1 MKYIFI
7 ILTFLFNVAFFNSC
21 SSSSN
26 TVNGNSE
33 IGNAS
38 FSDPR
43 YVEGELVVILDSIEV
58 LKGNELKKFNI
69 AHSLPENQKPTL
81 LLWSSQ
87 IIDRKTQKDVKT
99 LEFLPKPTET
109 FIDSL
114 DGNKISFWNLS
125 DSALTKSKI
134 LVKRKFSYITYDY
147 KPRINKK
154 LVEEKWQEIP
164 EEIKYFYTK
173 DENFLPTGGEI
184 DSLSKVITS
193 GMKNP
198 VDKTRAIFNW
208 LRKNLTYVY
217 PPKKRGA
224 IEILHTRE
232 GDCGQYS
239 NLFISLSRAAGIP
252 ARQQSGFNFVPGNT
266 GYHAWSEVY
275 FPVYGWVPVDA
286 TRKDG
291 FCHLDNK
298 RLIASVGMNIPLH
311 FVPKWASNVTNE
323 IIDRKADF
331 MQLVTIVKSGIQV
344 NIKTERNILKSMPLN
359 EAK

>member
-1 MKYIFI
+1 MKNIYI
-7 ILTFLFNVAFFNSC
+7 ILFFLLSVAFFNAC
-21 SSSSN
+21 SNSSN
-26 TVNGNSE
+26 TVNEDSE
-33 IGNAS
+33 IENTS

-43 YVEGELVVILDSIEV
+43 YVEGELIVILDSIKV
-58 LKGNELKKFNI
+58 LKGAKLKDFNV
-69 AHSLPENQKPTL
+69 AHSLPKNQRPTL

-99 LEFLPKPTET
+99 LDCSPKPTET

-125 DSALTKSKI
+125 DSVLTNSKI
-134 LVKRKFSYITYDY
+134 IIKRKFSYITYDY

-154 LVEEKWQEIP
+154 LVEEKWQSIP
-164 EEIKYFYTK
+164 KKIKFFYTK
-173 DENFLPTGGEI
+173 DEKFLPIGGEI

-193 GMKNP
+193 GIKNP
-198 VDKTRAIFNW
+198 VDKIYAIFKW

-239 NLFISLSRAAGIP
+239 NLFISLSRSAGIP
-252 ARQQSGFNFVPGNT
+252 ARQQSGFNFIPDNT

-275 FPVYGWVPVDA
+275 FPIYGWVPVDA

-298 RLIASVGMNIPLH
+298 RLIASVGMNIPLR
-311 FVPKWASNVTNE
+311 FAPKWTSNVTNE
-323 IIDRKADF
+323 IIDGKADF
-331 MQLVTIVKSGIQV
+331 MQLITIVKSGMKV
-344 NIKTERNILKSMPLN
+344 NIRTERNILKSELLD
-359 EAK
+359 ETK